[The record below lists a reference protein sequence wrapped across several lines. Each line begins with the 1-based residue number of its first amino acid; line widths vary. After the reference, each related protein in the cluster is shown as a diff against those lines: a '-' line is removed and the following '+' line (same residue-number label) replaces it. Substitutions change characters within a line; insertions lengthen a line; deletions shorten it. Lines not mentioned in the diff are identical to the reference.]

1 MQLRTAITYTA
12 PLLSASLALGT
23 LAAPATAASLNTGES
38 FGTDGLIFTE
48 DTKVTFT
55 FGNTF
60 GAYVSSL
67 GLYEV
72 NGNTPTS
79 VQTLFAEQ
87 WAADKG
93 HASSGSDW
101 LGTCGE
107 ASSTVAN
114 CTAEFTFKANV
125 EYALGL
131 SSWSRT
137 GSDDVAGDFIN
148 TVFST
153 NRLNSFSGDGRRR
166 VAVANG
172 EETQQFLF
180 GSHGTAIYSGE
191 EDGLSNMFLEP
202 NDEQA
207 FPNPEDFA
215 SGNPL
220 SGLLALGIDDRGNN
234 NDRDFQDMVLWAQA
248 ERVGSRDVPE
258 PSAIL
263 GLTAM
268 AGGLATLR
276 RRRNN

>member
-12 PLLSASLALGT
+12 PLLSASLALST
-23 LAAPATAASLNTGES
+23 LAAPATAASLNPGEK
-38 FGTDGLIFTE
+38 FGTDGLLFTE
-48 DTKVTFT
+48 DTRVTFT

-72 NGNTPTS
+72 NGDTPTQ
-79 VQTLFAEQ
+79 VQGLFTEQ
-87 WAADKG
+87 WAADKD
-93 HASSGSDW
+93 HADSGSDW
-101 LGTCGE
+101 LGTCGQE
-107 ASSTVAN
+107 DSTVVN
-114 CTAEFTFKANV
+114 CTAEFVFKANV

-153 NRLNSFSGDGRRR
+153 NRLNSFNGDGLRRF
-166 VAVANG
+166 ANG
-172 EETQQFLF
+172 EQTQQFLF
-180 GSHGTAIYSGE
+180 GSHGTAVYSGE
-191 EDGLSNMFLEP
+191 TDGISNMFLEP
-202 NDEQA
+202 NDEKA
-207 FPNPEDFA
+207 FYNPEGYT

-220 SGLLALGIDDRGNN
+220 AGLLGLGIDDRGNR

-248 ERVGSRDVPE
+248 ERVESRDVPE

-263 GLTAM
+263 GLTAI

-276 RRRNN
+276 RRRRS